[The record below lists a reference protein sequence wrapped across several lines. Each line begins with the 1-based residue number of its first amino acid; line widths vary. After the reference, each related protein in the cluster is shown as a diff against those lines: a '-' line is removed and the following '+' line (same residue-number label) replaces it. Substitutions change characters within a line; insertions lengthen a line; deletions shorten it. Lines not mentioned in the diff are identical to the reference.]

1 MTSTITAL
9 ALSAPLAIFGLF
21 GDDEPEK
28 TEEEIAK
35 ETGEQV
41 RVIDEQAPVWPDA
54 NNGKDTELDAN
65 MLRDN
70 VMVVL
75 DMSGSMGEGNCSGD
89 FANKSQAAKATL
101 AKWITTVPEESNL
114 GLIAFVYSDTK
125 VYVDLA
131 TGNRSLFMQEVKSFT
146 PEGGTPLYDAV
157 TRAEDELEA
166 QAIRQNGYGTYKMVV
181 ITDGAHSVGQD
192 PSDAVNEILDNPQN
206 PIEIHTIG
214 FCIEDSALNQP
225 GRTKYQSAKN
235 PEQLKEGLD
244 SVLSEATS
252 FDGPESFGDWAN

>member
-1 MTSTITAL
+1 MTSTLTAL

-21 GDDEPEK
+21 GDDEPDK
-28 TEEEIAK
+28 TKEEIAK

-41 RVIDEQAPVWPDA
+41 KVVDDAAPSWPDA
-54 NNGKDTELDAN
+54 NNGSDNTFDAN

-75 DMSGSMGEGNCSGD
+75 DMSGSMGYRDCSGP
-89 FANKSQAAKATL
+89 FRNKSEAAKATL
-101 AKWITTVPEESNL
+101 AEWIKTVPNESNL
-114 GLIAFVYSDTK
+114 GLVAFVHSDTK

-131 TGNRSLFMQEVKSFT
+131 VGNRDLFMQEVKGFN
-146 PEGGTPLYDAV
+146 PNGGTPLLDAV
-157 TRAEDELEA
+157 TSAEAELEK

-181 ITDGAHSVGQD
+181 ITDGEHSVGQD
-192 PSDAVNEILDNPQN
+192 PSQAVNKMLDNPQN

-225 GRTKYQSAKN
+225 GRTEYQSAKN

-244 SVLSEATS
+244 SVLSEATT
-252 FDGPESFGDWAN
+252 FDGPESFGDWTK

>member
-1 MTSTITAL
+1 MTSTLTAL
-9 ALSAPLAIFGLF
+9 ALSAPLAIFGLW

-28 TEEEIAK
+28 TKEEIAK

-41 RVIDEQAPVWPDA
+41 RVVDDKAPAWPDA
-54 NNGKDTELDAN
+54 NNGEETELDEN

-75 DMSGSMGEGNCSGD
+75 DMSGSMAEGNCSGD
-89 FANKSQAAKATL
+89 FYNKSEAAKATL
-101 AKWITTVPEESNL
+101 SEWIKSVPDESNL
-114 GLIAFVYSDTK
+114 GLITFVNSNTD

-131 TGNRSLFMQEVKSFT
+131 IGNREMFMQEVNDFS

-157 TRAEDELEA
+157 TLAEDELES
-166 QAIRQNGYGTYKMVV
+166 QAISQNGYGTYKMVV
-181 ITDGAHSVGQD
+181 ITDGEHSPGQS
-192 PSDAVNEILDNPQN
+192 PNQAVNTILDNPQN

-225 GRTKYQSAKN
+225 GRTEYQSAKN

-252 FDGPESFGDWAN
+252 FDGPESFGDWTK